1 MKNILLLLAAIL
13 PALRAQEAPAHAISP
28 AAAKYL
34 ESALAIMQEHFYQK
48 DRIDWPALHRDT
60 LVQAGAAQSPV
71 DTYPAIRF
79 ALAKLGDHHSY
90 LQLTPELT
98 RQETARQPKLTDPAA
113 MPKPFYRDRVF
124 PFPSPFRMRRVPE
137 SAMIPLAPAKLA
149 ILVVPSFA
157 GNRGEVDEYATKVQ
171 AAIAE
176 RLREKPC
183 GWVVDLRGNG
193 GGNIWAML
201 AGVGPILGEGNLGKS
216 GHYYEDGKA
225 GVRDDP
231 GYPDYAKTKSPA
243 VHLAASPPV
252 AVLID
257 RDTGSSGE
265 GIAIDFEGRPETHLF
280 GEFTFGAATATFP
293 YELSDGATIYLV
305 IGAMKDRN
313 GKEYPD
319 GVPPD
324 HEIVSEA
331 TIVTTD
337 PVIHA
342 ASEWLAGRNACR
354 TNSK

>member
-1 MKNILLLLAAIL
+1 MKNALLLLTAFL
-13 PALRAQEAPAHAISP
+13 PALVAQEAPNNTISP

-48 DRIDWPALHRDT
+48 DRIDWPELRRET
-60 LVQAGAAQSPV
+60 LSQAGAAQSPV

-98 RQETARQPKLTDPAA
+98 RQETARQPKLANPSA
-113 MPKPFYRDRVF
+113 MPKPYYRERVF

-137 SAMIPLAPAKLA
+137 SAMIPQAPAPLA
-149 ILVVPSFA
+149 VIVVPSFA
-157 GNRGEVDEYATKVQ
+157 GNRSEIDEYATKVQ

-176 RLREKPC
+176 RLPEKPC
-183 GWVVDLRGNG
+183 GWLVDLRGNG

-201 AGVGPILGEGNLGKS
+201 AGIGPILGEGNLGKS
-216 GHYYEDGKA
+216 QRYYEDGRA
-225 GVRDDP
+225 GDRDDRE
-231 GYPDYAKTKSPA
+231 YPDYAKTKTPA
-243 VHLAASPPV
+243 VHLAAPPPV

-265 GIAIDFEGRPETHLF
+265 GIAIDFVGRPETRLF
-280 GEFTFGAATATFP
+280 GEFTYGAATATFP
-293 YELSDGATIYLV
+293 YELSDGATVYLV

-324 HEIVSEA
+324 QEVVSEA
-331 TIVTTD
+331 TIITTD

-342 ASEWLAGRNACR
+342 ASEWLAGRTACR
-354 TNSK
+354 ARAR

>member
-1 MKNILLLLAAIL
+1 MRKAPLVFASFLAAL
-13 PALRAQEAPAHAISP
+13 GAQETPNQAISP

-34 ESALAIMQEHFYQK
+34 ESTLAIMQEHFYQK
-48 DRIDWPALHRDT
+48 ARIDWPELRRET
-60 LVQAGAAQSPV
+60 LAQAGGAQSPV

-98 RQETARQPKLTDPAA
+98 RQETARQPKLADPSA
-113 MPKPFYRDRVF
+113 MPKPYYRPRVF
-124 PFPSPFRMRRVPE
+124 PFPSPFRTRRVPE
-137 SAMIPLAPAKLA
+137 SAMIPHAPVALA
-149 ILVVPSFA
+149 IIVVPSFA
-157 GNRGEVDEYATKVQ
+157 GSRGEVDEYATNVQ
-171 AAIAE
+171 RAIAE
-176 RLREKPC
+176 RLAEKPC

-216 GHYYEDGKA
+216 PRYYENGKA
-225 GVRDDP
+225 GVRDDKEN
-231 GYPDYAKTKSPA
+231 PDYAKSNAPA
-243 VHLAASPPV
+243 VHLASAPPV

-265 GIAIDFEGRPETHLF
+265 GIAIDFEARPETRLF

-293 YELSDGATIYLV
+293 YELSDGATLYLV
-305 IGAMKDRN
+305 IGAMRDRS

-324 HEIVSEA
+324 QEVVSEA
-331 TIVTTD
+331 TIITTD
-337 PVIHA
+337 PVVHA
-342 ASEWLAGRNACR
+342 ASEWLAGRAACR
-354 TNSK
+354 VHAK